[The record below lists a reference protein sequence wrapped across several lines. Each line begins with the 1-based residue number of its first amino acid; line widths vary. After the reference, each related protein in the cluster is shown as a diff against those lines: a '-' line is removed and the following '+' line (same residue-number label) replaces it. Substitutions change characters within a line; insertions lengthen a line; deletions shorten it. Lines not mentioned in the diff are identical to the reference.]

1 MLRAAW
7 RPVPRSCF
15 CAPGHLRLL
24 SSAAAEAAELLRA
37 SEAQLGVLP
46 DAADASAKY
55 AKQQFRAAIG
65 VQKRVADIFGAV
77 PDPALQLVAARQL
90 AVLHGLLGD
99 YAREGKQRR
108 AVVKAAEA
116 LPSSAIAS
124 SATAAAQYELSVSAL
139 RAGDL
144 ETATDAAAA
153 ACNAV
158 PIGADAATAVCEGWA
173 ATVTA
178 ATGDA
183 GAAIDRLD
191 AVIQQA
197 PDFLVAELQLHRGNV
212 HRYNGGRNESAAAA
226 FQASVEAAGADP
238 GVLDMLHS
246 GLCGV
251 VARVKLGEADMLHVE
266 SEAKKMIRGTRNA
279 ISADVVTKEQLD
291 AVLDR
296 KYQHLRAN
304 VVPTVRQLPVE
315 GRVENC
321 HPRS

>member
-1 MLRAAW
+1 
-7 RPVPRSCF
+7 V
-15 CAPGHLRLL
+15 
-24 SSAAAEAAELLRA
+24 
-37 SEAQLGVLP
+37 
-46 DAADASAKY
+46 
-55 AKQQFRAAIG
+55 
-65 VQKRVADIFGAV
+65 
-77 PDPALQLVAARQL
+77 
-90 AVLHGLLGD
+90 
-99 YAREGKQRR
+99 
-108 AVVKAAEA
+108 
-116 LPSSAIAS
+116 
-124 SATAAAQYELSVSAL
+124 
-139 RAGDL
+139 
-144 ETATDAAAA
+144 
-153 ACNAV
+153 
-158 PIGADAATAVCEGWA
+158 VCEGWA

-296 KYQHLRAN
+296 EYQHLRAN

-321 HPRS
+321 HARS